1 MARSYRTLGISWP
14 NEKLLR
20 AAKRRA
26 QALGLSLS
34 KYVNELV
41 ERDVEGGGDFIL
53 RERSRTD
60 QDRMPILRTAP

>member
-60 QDRMPILRTAP
+60 KHDEK